1 MFKPAYWD
9 RLGHKKKIKK
19 KFLILVIFPTR
30 WELYARARARAR
42 KKRNGQISGTV
53 TPIKLKFGGL
63 FRTPKMNLY
72 SKF

>member
-9 RLGHKKKIKK
+9 RLGHKKKINKK
-19 KFLILVIFPTR
+19 KFDFGDFSYPLGAL
-30 WELYARARARAR
+30 RARARAR